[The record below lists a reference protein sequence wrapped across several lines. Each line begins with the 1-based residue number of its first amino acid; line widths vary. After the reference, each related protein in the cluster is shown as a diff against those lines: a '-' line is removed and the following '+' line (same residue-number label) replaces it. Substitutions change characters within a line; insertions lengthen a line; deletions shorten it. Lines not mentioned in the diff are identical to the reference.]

1 MTRHFWLPSWPSDKS
16 TVYKEYTKYLSFYFS
31 YVQIQTWRVS
41 DSNMGN
47 WMFVYSEIWALSGGG
62 GRSQLEHLSVLGLD
76 QNINKLSLDQ
86 RIGQMSR
93 DMQRSQRTDR
103 HMSGLKRQKVGQ
115 RDTAQYV
122 FFLFLSSA
130 GWMVFLSFVQK
141 WTCAAF
147 CFVAETSLL
156 QHL

>member
-1 MTRHFWLPSWPSDKS
+1 MFKS
-16 TVYKEYTKYLSFYFS
+16 KHEESQILTWETGCLFTVRFELC
-31 YVQIQTWRVS
+31 Q
-41 DSNMGN
+41 G
-47 WMFVYSEIWALSGGG
+47 GGG

-141 WTCAAF
+141 
-147 CFVAETSLL
+147 
-156 QHL
+156 